1 MDAAACGRQDLREK
15 ESSVFQKLKS
25 GDIFLYF
32 FKPYR
37 FVRAVFSTPAVTL
50 SCRNIYPVTI
60 EHLSTTNVMCTGFQ
74 PRLRTIPSRA
84 EPTLETTAMSTGI
97 RTCALVSFTICGL
110 FYFFFFFLQMKSLLV

>member
-60 EHLSTTNVMCTGFQ
+60 EHLSKEKRPGHWSRTACT
-74 PRLRTIPSRA
+74 
-84 EPTLETTAMSTGI
+84 
-97 RTCALVSFTICGL
+97 
-110 FYFFFFFLQMKSLLV
+110 LLKKNEC